1 MTRVRHSERIK
12 TADDVLNYDFANN
25 ILVVFLVQT
34 AADDDDDDDGGGNN
48 QSLVQGATAEI
59 WNVLTGE
66 KVGYMHILSC
76 IWSVRSDGCRP

>member
-1 MTRVRHSERIK
+1 MTRVRHSGDENK
-12 TADDVLNYDFANN
+12 AADVLNYDFANN

-34 AADDDDDDDGGGNN
+34 AADGGGGGGGNN

-66 KVGYMHILSC
+66 KVHAQ
-76 IWSVRSDGCRP
+76 SVRSG